1 MSGAGSR
8 CAPVR
13 CSRDRN
19 CLCKLVVCPKGTF
32 TFEHASS
39 LADQLP
45 SLGTT
50 AAQRP
55 RPDGCKSREP
65 PVTFCHPDDQIVHFS
80 WQERYL
86 ENPVGSIQWPVL
98 RRIFAAEI
106 LAGMVRIVD
115 TDMCCFGTLWKK
127 PTRLLLWGPGLQ
139 SITFPRCCG
148 KGGFC
153 SVTGKRHFQLSS
165 ATSCAYGVVNGRF
178 RTRDAQEYPPK
189 FVACL
194 LSQLFAASGH

>member
-1 MSGAGSR
+1 MHLFDAAGIEIVCASWSCARRAPLHSSMPHRLRTNSHPWGLPQLSGRDLMVAKAGNLQLRSAIR
-8 CAPVR
+8 MI
-13 CSRDRN
+13 
-19 CLCKLVVCPKGTF
+19 K
-32 TFEHASS
+32 SS
-39 LADQLP
+39 ISA
-45 SLGTT
+45 GK
-50 AAQRP
+50 R
-55 RPDGCKSREP
+55 G
-65 PVTFCHPDDQIVHFS
+65 
-80 WQERYL
+80 YL

-148 KGGFC
+148 KGFFC
-153 SVTGKRHFQLSS
+153 SITGKRHFQPSS

-189 FVACL
+189 FVARL